1 MIIDGK
7 FIEENSI
14 PLNRLNTTV
23 VSWSSYNSDAEA
35 LNTRIGKIENLQMA
49 SDDPL
54 QTFNTTTVNHFA
66 TKINDTSTASAP
78 AHTIKDGTVTDA
90 MLATALKNKLVYIDA
105 NRTISATHTFTGL
118 TTFTAS
124 STSNDIL
131 KVTKGI
137 TTLQATAIKSTLTV
151 DGASTLKSI
160 SGTTLSLSGT
170 DTALSVSGNASIAKK
185 LTVKDLEVTGT
196 STVVNSTDLQVKDML
211 ISLNEGGSAPVAGSS
226 VMGILIGTS
235 GITSNV
241 SAVKLARLTYKG
253 DGWYVRNHSTS
264 NTAQTESKIV
274 TEAYLTA
281 QGFQTTSNLEAQ
293 IKTVMQKYIAM
304 GNITLAGTTGVEVDL
319 ATKCATFAA
328 NITNGNNYDVFVTLV
343 TPNTGNNG
351 TTMSSGATG
360 VGEIQVVKTAN
371 KKFKIFNS
379 GTASSMYVHWVAIN
393 RALANIAS

>member
-49 SDDPL
+49 SNDPL
-54 QTFNTTTVNHFA
+54 QAFNTTTVNHFA

-90 MLATALKNKLVYIDA
+90 MLATALKNKLVYTDV
-105 NRTISATHTFTGL
+105 NKTITATDTFTGL

-137 TTLQATAIKSTLTV
+137 TTLQATAVKSTLTV

-241 SAVKLARLTYKG
+241 NAVKLARLTYKG

-293 IKTVMQKYIAM
+293 IKTVMKKYIAR
-304 GNITLAGTTGVEVDL
+304 GSVTLAGTTGVLVDL
-319 ATKCATFAA
+319 TASKYATFAA
-328 NITNGNNYDVFVTLV
+328 NISGGDSYDVFVTLV
-343 TPNTGNNG
+343 TPNTGNAG
-351 TTMSSGATG
+351 TTMSTGATS
-360 VGEIQVVKTAN
+360 VGEIQVVKTDT

-379 GTASSMYVHWVAIN
+379 GTASSMYVHWMAVN
-393 RALANIAS
+393 RALMTA